1 MTNEDQLKTSPGT
14 QVEIF
19 RNNLQGQEGK
29 KLCWKMKK
37 VLTKKYTGYTLREEK
52 IAKEKNVKLK
62 NANEW
67 PKNL

>member
-1 MTNEDQLKTSPGT
+1 
-14 QVEIF
+14 
-19 RNNLQGQEGK
+19 
-29 KLCWKMKK
+29 MKK